1 MNNKEKQS
9 VRVGEHCVVN
19 IDVTSADVTV
29 KGWEQPEVA
38 VAASPEQVN
47 VHQDGDTVSIR
58 PTPLDSVDLV
68 VHVPHQCDLN
78 LHLVSGDAVLQ
89 DITGQIAVQ
98 TMSGDITGRN
108 LRGSAHLHSV
118 SGDATLSASH
128 LHDLTVDT
136 VSGDTLLESA
146 LDDEGNYRV
155 RTVSGDLRL
164 RIPEDQRCTI
174 FCQSLSGEFRSN
186 LPYESSHSGWGKINA
201 EINGGG
207 VEFRV
212 RTASGN
218 VRVEAAGELPAAA
231 PRKAEQPRQEQPRQE
246 RQPPQSEAA
255 SRATRPLEQ
264 QPEEQ
269 EPFAVDEHALEDY
282 DEPGLSP
289 AAQRMRILKAIE
301 EGRLSVS
308 KGLEKLRAIQ

>member
-1 MNNKEKQS
+1 MNKEEKQS
-9 VRVGEHCVVN
+9 VRVGDHCVVN
-19 IDVTSADVTV
+19 IDATSADVVV

-38 VAASPEQVN
+38 VAAPSDQVT
-47 VHQDGDTVSIR
+47 VHLDGNTVGIR
-58 PTPLDSVDLV
+58 PTPMSSVDLV
-68 VHVPHQCDLN
+68 VHVPRQCDLN

-89 DITGQIAVQ
+89 DVAGQITAQ

-108 LRGSAHLHSV
+108 IQGSAHLHSV
-118 SGDATLSASH
+118 SGDVALSGSR

-136 VSGDTLLESA
+136 VSGDTLLESE
-146 LDDEGNYRV
+146 LDQEGNYRM

-164 RIPEDQRCTI
+164 RVPENQRLTI
-174 FCQSLSGEFRSN
+174 HCHSLSGEFQSS
-186 LPYESSHSGWGKINA
+186 LPYESKHSGWGKVNA

-218 VRVEAAGELPAAA
+218 VRVEAAGELPEAAPHKAETVRQEQQPPKTEAA
-231 PRKAEQPRQEQPRQE
+231 PRE
-246 RQPPQSEAA
+246 
-255 SRATRPLEQ
+255 TRPLEP

-269 EPFAVDEHALEDY
+269 EPFAVDERALADY
-282 DEPGLSP
+282 EEEGLSP
-289 AAQRMRILKAIE
+289 AARRMRILKAIE

-308 KGLEKLRAIQ
+308 QGLEKLRAIQ